1 MVTPQDVHYAYR
13 LILGR
18 EPESE
23 AAIKGHLDAPTL
35 SALRRRF
42 MDAAE
47 FVPPAPPVQPSPLLG
62 VSRSEIDVDAGPNL
76 KPLLDR
82 VYRAWSQFG
91 EDDPFYSVLTH
102 DRFRR
107 DKIAENMK
115 EFYASGEGDITR
127 LALCLERNRLG
138 KDFAQVVELG
148 CGVGRISERL
158 ASRFQSVIGLD
169 ISNAHLRLAEE
180 HCLRSG
186 RHNAE
191 FRRVRDVADL
201 DSLPAINLF
210 YSVIVLQHNP
220 PPVILAF
227 LERFASKMAKNGVM
241 YFQAPTHL
249 PGYRFRLAEYLRRP
263 EDGTMEMH
271 AVPQSEIFR
280 LLEKANLRL
289 VEVLEDDWTGIPG
302 GVSNTFV
309 AQRI

>member
-1 MVTPQDVHYAYR
+1 MVTPEDVLYAYR

-23 AAIKGHLDAPTL
+23 AAVKGHLDAPTL

-42 MDAAE
+42 MEAAE
-47 FVPPAPPVQPSPLLG
+47 FVPPPPPVQPSPLLA
-62 VSRSEIDVDAGPNL
+62 VSRREIDVDAGPNL

-82 VYRAWSQFG
+82 VYRAWSRFG

-107 DKIAENMK
+107 DKIAENMS

-127 LALCLERNRLG
+127 LMLCLDRNRLG
-138 KDFAQVVELG
+138 DFSQVVELG
-148 CGVGRISERL
+148 CGVGRLSERL
-158 ASRFQSVIGLD
+158 ASRFPSVIGLD
-169 ISNAHLRLAEE
+169 VSKAHLRLAEE

-186 RHNAE
+186 RRNVA
-191 FRRVRDVADL
+191 FRQVRDVGDL
-201 DSLPAINLF
+201 DNLPAIDLF

-227 LERFASKMAKNGVM
+227 LERLASKMAKNGVM
-241 YFQAPTHL
+241 YFQVPTHL
-249 PGYRFRLAEYLRRP
+249 PGYRFRLAEYLRRT
-263 EDGTMEMH
+263 EDGVMEMH
-271 AVPQSEIFR
+271 AVPQGEIFR

-289 VEVLEDDWTGIPG
+289 VEVLEDDWAGIPG